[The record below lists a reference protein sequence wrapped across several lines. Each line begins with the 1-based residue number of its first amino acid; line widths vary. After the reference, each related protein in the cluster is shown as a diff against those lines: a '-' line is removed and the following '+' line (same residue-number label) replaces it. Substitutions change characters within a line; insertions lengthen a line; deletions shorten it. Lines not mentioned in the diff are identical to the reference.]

1 MCSTKQQAETGRSTR
16 PLRKQREAGGER
28 LPESGGEGARE
39 VVRFPAE
46 KDYTDSQSCLR
57 EALARGCGQVVLAGA
72 TGGRLDHLLCNLHLL
87 EWVEGQGAHGYVV
100 DGGNVAQILRPGVV
114 QVPAQFRYF
123 SLIPLDPV
131 LAGVDIRGAKY
142 PLQNATV
149 RRDDSLC
156 VSNEALG
163 QAVEIRIA
171 HGQAFLIFSK

>member
-1 MCSTKQQAETGRSTR
+1 MGDMDSG
-16 PLRKQREAGGER
+16 
-28 LPESGGEGARE
+28 GGEGARD
-39 VVRFPAE
+39 VVRLPGGKRFHRTARAACGKPWPA
-46 KDYTDSQSCLR
+46 
-57 EALARGCGQVVLAGA
+57 AAARWCWPAPPAGGWTICCA
-72 TGGRLDHLLCNLHLL
+72 TCTCWNGL
-87 EWVEGQGAHGYVV
+87 EGQGAHGYVV

-156 VSNEALG
+156 ISNEALG
-163 QAVEIRIA
+163 QVGGDPALPMARPSSSF
-171 HGQAFLIFSK
+171 QT

>member
-1 MCSTKQQAETGRSTR
+1 M
-16 PLRKQREAGGER
+16 
-28 LPESGGEGARE
+28 
-39 VVRFPAE
+39 
-46 KDYTDSQSCLR
+46 
-57 EALARGCGQVVLAGA
+57 
-72 TGGRLDHLLCNLHLL
+72 
-87 EWVEGQGAHGYVV
+87 
-100 DGGNVAQILRPGVV
+100 
-114 QVPAQFRYF
+114 PAQFRYF